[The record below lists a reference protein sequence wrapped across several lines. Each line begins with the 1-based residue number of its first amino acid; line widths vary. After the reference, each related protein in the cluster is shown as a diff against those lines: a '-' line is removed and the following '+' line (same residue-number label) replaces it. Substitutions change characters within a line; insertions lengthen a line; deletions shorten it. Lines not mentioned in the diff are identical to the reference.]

1 MKLIISKKHLKIFMA
16 AVVMVLGFMLWD
28 STSMAFSVKV
38 TGDAVNIR
46 SKADATSEIVAN
58 VKSGATF
65 EGSAEETGADGKV
78 WYKISINNGTGY
90 IRSDFAQKSDGDAA
104 ASVPETVVTPIDN
117 QSATIVNDNTNVR
130 KQASTD
136 AGKVATVKQ
145 GVAVTITGTATGT
158 DNKTWY
164 QVKFINNGS
173 EVTGFVRYDLVKIGE
188 GEAAPEA
195 TEGEAPADEVAAEE
209 ALEDVYADMPA
220 EEPVSSNDDYEMV
233 YTAGNDGVEAWYV
246 YDHIENRRMKLDDLL
261 AAESINANNMEIME
275 GKVSSMKVA
284 VIVLAVLLVLALGA
298 AAFFGLKWHESLDDY
313 DDEDDD
319 DDEDDE
325 DDDDDFEE
333 PKPVRRKVAEKPQ
346 SKKSQPSQPARR
358 QPQRQPQ
365 RQQERQP
372 QRSQQERQQ
381 QRPQPAKPQGE
392 RKPMVNA
399 DGVPMKRVRM
409 ADGSI
414 KLVPADK
421 IRVKARPAEEA
432 RVSDEAARRPQPAK
446 DNWKSKNFLTEDED
460 LEFSFINDEE

>member
-38 TGDAVNIR
+38 TGDAVNVR

-90 IRSDFAQKSDGDAA
+90 IRSDFAQKSEGSAA

-188 GEAAPEA
+188 GEAAPED
-195 TEGEAPADEVAAEE
+195 TVEEAPAEEAAEE
-209 ALEDVYADMPA
+209 ALEDLYADMPA
-220 EEPVSSNDDYEMV
+220 EEPASSNDEYEMV

-313 DDEDDD
+313 DDDDD
-319 DDEDDE
+319 DDEDE

-333 PKPVRRKVAEKPQ
+333 PQPVRRKVAEKPQ
-346 SKKSQPSQPARR
+346 PKKTPQSQPTRR
-358 QPQRQPQ
+358 P
-365 RQQERQP
+365 QQERQP
-372 QRSQQERQQ
+372 QRPQPER
-381 QRPQPAKPQGE
+381 RPQQAAPARKPQQSQ
-392 RKPMVNA
+392 PVNS

-421 IRVKARPAEEA
+421 IRVKSRPAEA
-432 RVSDEAARRPQPAK
+432 AKVSDEAARRPQPAK